1 MNRSQLR
8 RRVDTVE
15 TATGIDS
22 ADLDALSV
30 VELLS
35 YDVTAVDDDVIRIE
49 ETGELRQCSNADAV
63 VSDVRVFFED

>member
-35 YDVTAVDDDVIRIE
+35 FAVTAVDDDVIRIE

-63 VSDVRVFFED
+63 VSDDSVFFED